1 MAMNDQQ
8 AAEEAQFSAGYDGT
22 PTETP
27 AEVKPEEKQEP
38 AAQAADPVDPL
49 KELMSRF
56 EKLEQGHNKL
66 AGHIG
71 GIQRSQQEIQA
82 ALATAQAAAKT
93 TQDAPTQ
100 AQVKGAAADPKEWEN
115 LKEQYPEWA
124 TATEKLLE
132 SRLPA
137 NFDAQAF
144 EAAVDKK
151 LEGKT
156 AAMQQVIIDSSLS
169 AIFPGWKKEIQTSE
183 FAAWMGSQP
192 DDVKALSQSSD
203 VGDAAQMLK
212 LYDAF
217 KRNPPAPSRPAA
229 KPDTSTREKRL
240 AAAVAPRGTGGHSAG
255 STELDEFE
263 AGYSGRS

>member
-1 MAMNDQQ
+1 MGMEDQ
-8 AAEEAQFSAGYDGT
+8 AADDAQFTAGYDNK

-27 AEVKPEEKQEP
+27 APVKPEPEQAPATPEP
-38 AAQAADPVDPL
+38 ESVDPL
-49 KELMSRF
+49 KELAARF

-100 AQVKGAAADPKEWEN
+100 AQVKDAAEDPQEWAN

-124 TATEKLLE
+124 TATEKLVE
-132 SRLPA
+132 SRQQK
-137 NFDAQAF
+137 FDAQAF
-144 EAAVDKK
+144 EAEVDRK

-156 AAMQQVIIDSSLS
+156 AAMQQIIIDSSLS
-169 AIFPGWKKEIQTSE
+169 ALFPGWKKEIQTDG
-183 FAAWMGSQP
+183 FKAWMESQP

-212 LYDAF
+212 LYDTF
-217 KRNPPAPSRPAA
+217 KRTPPAAPKANP

-240 AAAVAPRGTGGHSAG
+240 AAAVTPRGTGGHSAG
-255 STELDEFE
+255 SSELDEFE
-263 AGYSGRS
+263 SGYSG

>member
-1 MAMNDQQ
+1 MGMEDQ
-8 AAEEAQFSAGYDGT
+8 AADDAQFSAGYDNT

-27 AEVKPEEKQEP
+27 AKVEPVAKQEAAP
-38 AAQAADPVDPL
+38 APEPVDPL
-49 KELMSRF
+49 KELAARF

-93 TQDAPTQ
+93 TSDAPTQ
-100 AQVKGAAADPKEWEN
+100 AQVKEAAADPQEWAN

-132 SRLPA
+132 SRMPA

-156 AAMQQVIIDSSLS
+156 AAMQQIIIDSSLS
-169 AIFPGWKKEIQTSE
+169 ALFPGWKKEIQTDE
-183 FAAWMGSQP
+183 FKSWMGAQA

-217 KRNPPAPSRPAA
+217 KRNPPAPA
-229 KPDTSTREKRL
+229 KPAPKQDTSTREKRL

-263 AGYSGRS
+263 SGYSG